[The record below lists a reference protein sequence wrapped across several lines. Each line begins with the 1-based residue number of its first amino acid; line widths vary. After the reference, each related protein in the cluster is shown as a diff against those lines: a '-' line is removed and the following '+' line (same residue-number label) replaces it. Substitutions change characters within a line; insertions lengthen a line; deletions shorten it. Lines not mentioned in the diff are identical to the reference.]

1 MENEAKKPKY
11 FENILFAFLGAM
23 SAVVICLG
31 TFGAVDNRGP
41 ASLSPIEQTINFDAR
56 VYMGE

>member
-11 FENILFAFLGAM
+11 LENILFAFLGAM
-23 SAVVICLG
+23 SAVVISLG

-41 ASLSPIEQTINFDAR
+41 ASLSSIEQTIDFDAR
-56 VYMGE
+56 VYIGE